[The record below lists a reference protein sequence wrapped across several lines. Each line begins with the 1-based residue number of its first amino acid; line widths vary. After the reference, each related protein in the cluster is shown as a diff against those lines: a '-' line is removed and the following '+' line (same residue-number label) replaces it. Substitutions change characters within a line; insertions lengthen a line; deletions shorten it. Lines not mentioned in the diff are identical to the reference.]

1 MSDGSV
7 LKQTIGYVGNAL
19 LTKERL
25 ISAQTEEVTL
35 PCFNLFPVEEAEKVH
50 VCYFMKHEVLMR
62 KWRPPDVTA

>member
-35 PCFNLFPVEEAEKVH
+35 PLIFVQ
-50 VCYFMKHEVLMR
+50 
-62 KWRPPDVTA
+62 

>member
-7 LKQTIGYVGNAL
+7 LKQTIGYVGNDL
-19 LTKERL
+19 LTRERL
-25 ISAQTEEVTL
+25 ISAQKEEVTL
-35 PCFNLFPVEEAEKVH
+35 PCFNLFPVEETEKVH

>member
-1 MSDGSV
+1 VSSYIRAVEMR
-7 LKQTIGYVGNAL
+7 QYPVGGFAN
-19 LTKERL
+19 TQVF
-25 ISAQTEEVTL
+25 SQEVTL